1 MERIPKWFKT
11 RSILLFSKTVRYFD
25 SREADMRREV
35 LMGTRGAE
43 RA

>member
-11 RSILLFSKTVRYFD
+11 RSILLLSNTVRYFD
-25 SREADMRREV
+25 SRGADMRSGV
-35 LMGTRGAE
+35 LMGARGAE

>member
-25 SREADMRREV
+25 SREWICAVEY
-35 LMGTRGAE
+35 
-43 RA
+43 